1 MKVDLPR
8 AIFLSIG
15 GLLLFLF
22 LLCPASSLSAEEY
35 PARPI
40 KLIVP
45 FSVGGDADVIGRILS
60 DSLGAELKQRIVVE
74 NVTGA
79 GGNIGVERVIRSEP
93 DGYTLLL
100 APMGVLSVNPTLYK
114 GLTFDASKELV
125 PISLA
130 YETGHLVVVNP
141 SLQVRSLTEL
151 GDLIRSKPGKFSFGS
166 GGIGTSTHLYG
177 EVFKMTAK
185 VDILHVPYR
194 GNGQAL
200 NDVIA
205 GQIQIMFPQ
214 IASAAS
220 QAASGLVT
228 PLAVTTDRRAA
239 LLPDV
244 PTVVEAGMPELAG
257 TSWGGIMAPRGTP
270 PEVVARLNGAI
281 VKVLN
286 SSDTRGRFEAIG
298 INARTSTPDELGH
311 LIDVE
316 LVRWRR
322 VIAAANLTL
331 N

>member
-1 MKVDLPR
+1 MKVNLPR
-8 AIFLSIG
+8 VIFHFMG
-15 GLLLFLF
+15 GLLL
-22 LLCPASSLSAEEY
+22 LLSLGPARSLSAEEY
-35 PARPI
+35 PTRPV

-45 FSVGGDADVIGRILS
+45 FSVGGDADVIGRLLAE
-60 DSLGAELKQRIVVE
+60 SLGSELKQRIIVE

-79 GGNIGVERVIRSEP
+79 GGNIGVARVVRSEP

-100 APMGVLSVNPTLYK
+100 APMGVLSVNPILYK
-114 GLTFDASKELV
+114 ELTFDASKDLI

-141 SLQVRSLTEL
+141 SLQVKSLAEL
-151 GDLIRSKPGKFSFGS
+151 ADLVRSKSGKFSFGS

-214 IASAAS
+214 IASAAG
-220 QAASGLVT
+220 QAASGLVRA
-228 PLAVTTDRRAA
+228 LAVTTDHRVA

-270 PEVVARLNGAI
+270 PEVAARLNSAI
-281 VKVLN
+281 VKAL
-286 SSDTRGRFEAIG
+286 SGSDTRGRFEAIG
-298 INARTSTPDELGH
+298 INARTSTPEALGS

-316 LVRWRR
+316 LTRWRR
-322 VIAAANLTL
+322 VVAAANLTL

>member
-1 MKVDLPR
+1 MKVSLPR
-8 AIFLSIG
+8 AIFHVMG
-15 GLLLFLF
+15 GLLV
-22 LLCPASSLSAEEY
+22 LLSLGPARSLSAEEY
-35 PARPI
+35 PTRPV

-45 FSVGGDADVIGRILS
+45 FSVGGDADVIGRVMAER
-60 DSLGAELKQRIVVE
+60 LGAELKQPIIVE

-114 GLTFDASKELV
+114 GLTFDASKDLI

-141 SLQVRSLTEL
+141 SLPAKSLAELADLVRSK
-151 GDLIRSKPGKFSFGS
+151 SGKFSFGS
-166 GGIGTSTHLYG
+166 GGLGTSTHLYG
-177 EVFKMTAK
+177 EVFKMTTK
-185 VDILHVPYR
+185 GDILHVPYR

-220 QAASGLVT
+220 QAASGLVR
-228 PLAVTTDRRAA
+228 PLAVTTDHRSA

-270 PEVVARLNGAI
+270 PEIVARLNSAI
-281 VKVLN
+281 VKVVN
-286 SSDTRGRFEAIG
+286 GPDVRSRFEAIG
-298 INARTSTPDELGH
+298 INARTSTSEALGSLIESELT
-311 LIDVE
+311 
-316 LVRWRR
+316 RWRR
-322 VIAAANLTL
+322 VITAANLTI

>member
-8 AIFLSIG
+8 ALSHFMRG
-15 GLLLFLF
+15 LLFLF
-22 LLCPASSLSAEEY
+22 LLGPASSLSAEEY
-35 PARPI
+35 PARPV

-45 FSVGGDADVIGRILS
+45 FSVGGDADVIGRVLAE
-60 DSLGAELKQRIVVE
+60 SLGAELKQRIVVE

-79 GGNIGVERVIRSEP
+79 GGNIGVERETRSEP

-114 GLTFDASKELV
+114 GLTFDASKALI

-130 YETGHLVVVNP
+130 YVTGHMVVVNP
-141 SLQVRSLTEL
+141 SLQAKSLAEL
-151 GDLIRSKPGKFSFGS
+151 ADLIRGRPGKFSFGS
-166 GGIGTSTHLYG
+166 GGVGTSTHLYG

-185 VDILHVPYR
+185 VDLLHVPYR

-214 IASAAS
+214 IASAAN
-220 QAASGLVT
+220 QGASGLVR
-228 PLAVTTDRRAA
+228 PLAVTTANRSP

-270 PEVVARLNGAI
+270 PEIVARLNCAILKVVDSAATRRPCGA
-281 VKVLN
+281 VGL
-286 SSDTRGRFEAIG
+286 
-298 INARTSTPDELGH
+298 NARKHP
-311 LIDVE
+311 
-316 LVRWRR
+316 
-322 VIAAANLTL
+322 
-331 N
+331 

>member
-1 MKVDLPR
+1 MKVNLPR
-8 AIFLSIG
+8 VIFHFIG
-15 GLLLFLF
+15 GLLL
-22 LLCPASSLSAEEY
+22 LLSLGPARSLSAEEY
-35 PARPI
+35 PTRPV

-45 FSVGGDADVIGRILS
+45 FSVGGDADVIGRLLAE
-60 DSLGAELKQRIVVE
+60 SLGSELKQRIIVE

-79 GGNIGVERVIRSEP
+79 GGNIGVERVVRSEP

-114 GLTFDASKELV
+114 GLTFDASRDLI

-141 SLQVRSLTEL
+141 SLQVKSLAEL
-151 GDLIRSKPGKFSFGS
+151 SDLIRAKPGKFSFAS

-185 VDILHVPYR
+185 VDALHVPYR

-220 QAASGLVT
+220 QAAGGLVRA
-228 PLAVTTDRRAA
+228 LAVTTDHRSA

-270 PEVVARLNGAI
+270 PEVVARLNSAI
-281 VKVLN
+281 VKA
-286 SSDTRGRFEAIG
+286 SSGSDTRGRFEAIG
-298 INARTSTPDELGH
+298 INARTSSPEALGS

-316 LVRWRR
+316 LTRWRR
-322 VIAAANLTL
+322 VMAAANLTL

>member
-1 MKVDLPR
+1 MKANLPR
-8 AIFLSIG
+8 AIFRFIRSLPFLA
-15 GLLLFLF
+15 LLGT
-22 LLCPASSLSAEEY
+22 ANSLSAEEY
-35 PARPI
+35 PTRPI

-45 FSVGGDADVIGRILS
+45 FSVGGDADVIGRVLS
-60 DSLGAELKQRIVVE
+60 ESLGAELKQTIIVE

-79 GGNIGVERVIRSEP
+79 GGNIGVERVVRSEP

-114 GLTFDASKELV
+114 ELKFDASKDV
-125 PISLA
+125 IPISLA

-141 SLQVRSLTEL
+141 SLQVKSLTEL
-151 GDLIRSKPGKFSFGS
+151 GDLIRGKPGKFSFGS

-185 VDILHVPYR
+185 VDVLHVPYR

-220 QAASGLVT
+220 QAAGGLVR
-228 PLAVTTDRRAA
+228 PLAVTTDHRIA

-270 PEVVARLNGAI
+270 PEVVARLNSAI
-281 VKVLN
+281 VKVL
-286 SSDTRGRFEAIG
+286 SSSATRGRLEAIG
-298 INARTSTPDELGH
+298 VDARTSTPDEFGR

-322 VIAAANLTL
+322 VITAANLTL

>member
-1 MKVDLPR
+1 MKVNLPR
-8 AIFLSIG
+8 VVFHFIG
-15 GLLLFLF
+15 GLLL
-22 LLCPASSLSAEEY
+22 LLSLGPVRSLSAEEY
-35 PARPI
+35 PTRPV

-45 FSVGGDADVIGRILS
+45 FSVGGDADVIGRVLAE
-60 DSLGAELKQRIVVE
+60 SLGAELKQPIIVE

-79 GGNIGVERVIRSEP
+79 GGNIGVERVVRSQP

-100 APMGVLSVNPTLYK
+100 APMGVLSVNPILYK
-114 GLTFDASKELV
+114 GLTFDASRDLI

-141 SLQVRSLTEL
+141 SLQVKSLAEL
-151 GDLIRSKPGKFSFGS
+151 ADLVRSKSGKFSFGS
-166 GGIGTSTHLYG
+166 GGVGTSTHLFG

-185 VDILHVPYR
+185 ADILHVPYR

-220 QAASGLVT
+220 QAAGGLVR
-228 PLAVTTDRRAA
+228 PLAVTTDRRSA

-270 PEVVARLNGAI
+270 PEVVARLNSAI
-281 VKVLN
+281 VKVIN
-286 SSDTRGRFEAIG
+286 GSDVRGRFEAIG
-298 INARTSTPDELGH
+298 INARTSTPDALGG
-311 LIDVE
+311 LIDAE
-316 LVRWRR
+316 LTRWRR

>member
-1 MKVDLPR
+1 MKVNLPR
-8 AIFLSIG
+8 VIFHFIG
-15 GLLLFLF
+15 GLLL
-22 LLCPASSLSAEEY
+22 LLSLGPARSLSAEEY
-35 PARPI
+35 PTRPV

-45 FSVGGDADVIGRILS
+45 FSVGGDADVIGRLLAE
-60 DSLGAELKQRIVVE
+60 SLGSELKQRIIVE

-79 GGNIGVERVIRSEP
+79 GGNIGVARVVRSEP

-100 APMGVLSVNPTLYK
+100 APMGVLSVNPILYK
-114 GLTFDASKELV
+114 ELTFDASKDLIQ
-125 PISLA
+125 ISLA

-141 SLQVRSLTEL
+141 SLQVKSLAEL
-151 GDLIRSKPGKFSFGS
+151 ADLVRSKSGKFSFGS

-214 IASAAS
+214 IASAAG
-220 QAASGLVT
+220 QAASGLVRA
-228 PLAVTTDRRAA
+228 LAVTTDHRVA

-270 PEVVARLNGAI
+270 PEVVARLNSAI
-281 VKVLN
+281 VKA
-286 SSDTRGRFEAIG
+286 SSGSDTRGRFEAIG
-298 INARTSTPDELGH
+298 INARTSSPEALGS

-316 LVRWRR
+316 LTRWRR
-322 VIAAANLTL
+322 VMAAANLTL

>member
-1 MKVDLPR
+1 MKVNLPR
-8 AIFLSIG
+8 VIFHFIG
-15 GLLLFLF
+15 GLLL
-22 LLCPASSLSAEEY
+22 LLSLGPARSLSAEEY
-35 PARPI
+35 PTRPV

-45 FSVGGDADVIGRILS
+45 FSVGGDADVIGRLLAE
-60 DSLGAELKQRIVVE
+60 SLGSELKQRIIVE

-79 GGNIGVERVIRSEP
+79 GGNIGVERVVRSEP

-100 APMGVLSVNPTLYK
+100 APMGVLSVNPILYK
-114 GLTFDASKELV
+114 ELTFDASKDLI

-141 SLQVRSLTEL
+141 SLQVKSLAEL
-151 GDLIRSKPGKFSFGS
+151 ADLVRSKPGKFSFGS

-214 IASAAS
+214 IASAAN

-281 VKVLN
+281 MKVLN

-298 INARTSTPDELGH
+298 INARTSTPEALGS

-316 LVRWRR
+316 LTRWRR
-322 VIAAANLTL
+322 VVAAANLTL

>member
-1 MKVDLPR
+1 MKVKLPR
-8 AIFLSIG
+8 VVFHFMG
-15 GLLLFLF
+15 GLLL
-22 LLCPASSLSAEEY
+22 LLSLGPARSLSAEEY
-35 PARPI
+35 PTRPV

-45 FSVGGDADVIGRILS
+45 FSVGGDADVIGRVFAER
-60 DSLGAELKQRIVVE
+60 LGSELKQPIIVE

-114 GLTFDASKELV
+114 GLTFDASRDLI

-141 SLQVRSLTEL
+141 NLPAKSLAEL
-151 GDLIRSKPGKFSFGS
+151 ADLVRSKPGKFSFGS
-166 GGIGTSTHLYG
+166 GGLGTSTHLYG

-185 VDILHVPYR
+185 ADILHVPYR

-220 QAASGLVT
+220 QAASGLVR
-228 PLAVTTDRRAA
+228 PLAVTTDHRTA

-270 PEVVARLNGAI
+270 PEVVARLNSAI
-281 VKVLN
+281 VKVVN
-286 SSDTRGRFEAIG
+286 GSDTRARFEAIG
-298 INARTSTPDELGH
+298 INARTSTPEALGS
-311 LIDVE
+311 LIDAE
-316 LVRWRR
+316 LTRWRR
-322 VIAAANLTL
+322 VITAANLTI

>member
-1 MKVDLPR
+1 MKVDLSR
-8 AIFLSIG
+8 AMAHLMR
-15 GLLLFLF
+15 GLLA
-22 LLCPASSLSAEEY
+22 LLLLAPASRLCAEDY

-45 FSVGGDADVIGRILS
+45 FSVGGDADVIGRVIS
-60 DSLGAELKQRIVVE
+60 ESLGAELKQTIIVE

-79 GGNIGVERVIRSEP
+79 GGNIGVERVVRSEP

-114 GLTFDASKELV
+114 GLKFDPSRDVV

-141 SLQVRSLTEL
+141 SIQAKSLTEL
-151 GDLIRSKPGKFSFGS
+151 AELIRKTPGKFSFGS
-166 GGIGTSTHLYG
+166 GGVGTSTHLYG

-185 VDILHVPYR
+185 VDMLHVPYR

-205 GQIQIMFPQ
+205 GQIQVMFPQ

-220 QAASGLVT
+220 QAASGLVR
-228 PLAVTTDRRAA
+228 PLAVTTEHRSP

-244 PTVVEAGMPELAG
+244 PTAVEAGMPELAG
-257 TSWGGIMAPRGTP
+257 TSWGAVMAPRSTP
-270 PEVVARLNGAI
+270 PEIVARLNSAL
-281 VKVLN
+281 VKVLD
-286 SSDTRGRFEAIG
+286 SPATRSRFDAIG
-298 INARTSTPDELGH
+298 INARTSTPDELGR
-311 LIDVE
+311 LIESE
-316 LVRWRR
+316 LARWKR
-322 VIAAANLTL
+322 VITAANLTL

>member
-1 MKVDLPR
+1 
-8 AIFLSIG
+8 
-15 GLLLFLF
+15 
-22 LLCPASSLSAEEY
+22 
-35 PARPI
+35 
-40 KLIVP
+40 
-45 FSVGGDADVIGRILS
+45 
-60 DSLGAELKQRIVVE
+60 
-74 NVTGA
+74 
-79 GGNIGVERVIRSEP
+79 
-93 DGYTLLL
+93 LLL
-100 APMGVLSVNPTLYK
+100 APMGVLSVNPILYK
-114 GLTFDASKELV
+114 ELTFDASRDLI

-141 SLQVRSLTEL
+141 SLQVKSLAEL
-151 GDLIRSKPGKFSFGS
+151 AELVRSKPGKFSFGS

-214 IASAAS
+214 IASAAG
-220 QAASGLVT
+220 QAASGLVRA
-228 PLAVTTDRRAA
+228 LAVTTDHRVA

-270 PEVVARLNGAI
+270 PEVVARLNSAI
-281 VKVLN
+281 VKVL
-286 SSDTRGRFEAIG
+286 SGSDTRGRFEAIG
-298 INARTSTPDELGH
+298 INARTSTPEALGS

-316 LVRWRR
+316 LTRWRR
-322 VIAAANLTL
+322 VVAAANLTL

>member
-1 MKVDLPR
+1 MKVGPPR
-8 AIFLSIG
+8 AIFHFMRG
-15 GLLLFLF
+15 LLFL
-22 LLCPASSLSAEEY
+22 LLLGPACSLSAQEN
-35 PARPI
+35 PARPV

-45 FSVGGDADVIGRILS
+45 FSVGGDADVIGRVLAER
-60 DSLGAELKQRIVVE
+60 LGAELKQPIIVE

-79 GGNIGVERVIRSEP
+79 GGNIGVERVVRSEP

-100 APMGVLSVNPTLYK
+100 APMGVLSVNPILYK
-114 GLTFDASKELV
+114 ELTFDASRDLI

-141 SLQVRSLTEL
+141 SLQPKSLAEL
-151 GDLIRSKPGKFSFGS
+151 ADLIRSKPGKFSFGS
-166 GGIGTSTHLYG
+166 GGVGTSTHLYG

-185 VDILHVPYR
+185 VDLLHVPYR

-200 NDVIA
+200 TDVIA
-205 GQIQIMFPQ
+205 GQIQVMFPQ

-220 QAASGLVT
+220 QAASGLVR
-228 PLAVTTDRRAA
+228 PLAVTTEHRSA

-270 PEVVARLNGAI
+270 TEVVARLNSAI

-298 INARTSTPDELGH
+298 INARTSTPDELAH
-311 LIDVE
+311 VIDAE

>member
-1 MKVDLPR
+1 
-8 AIFLSIG
+8 
-15 GLLLFLF
+15 
-22 LLCPASSLSAEEY
+22 
-35 PARPI
+35 
-40 KLIVP
+40 
-45 FSVGGDADVIGRILS
+45 
-60 DSLGAELKQRIVVE
+60 
-74 NVTGA
+74 
-79 GGNIGVERVIRSEP
+79 
-93 DGYTLLL
+93 
-100 APMGVLSVNPTLYK
+100 MGVLSVNPTLYK
-114 GLTFDASKELV
+114 GLTFDASKELI

>member
-1 MKVDLPR
+1 MKVDLPLTFFR
-8 AIFLSIG
+8 VVSG
-15 GLLLFLF
+15 LLFL
-22 LLCPASSLSAEEY
+22 LLLGPAPSVGAEDY

-45 FSVGGDADVIGRILS
+45 FSVGGDADVIGRVLAE
-60 DSLGAELKQRIVVE
+60 SLGSELKQRIIVE

-79 GGNIGVERVIRSEP
+79 GGNIGVERVVRSEP

-114 GLTFDASKELV
+114 ALPFDPSKDLI

-141 SLQVRSLTEL
+141 SVQVKSLAEL
-151 GDLIRSKPGKFSFGS
+151 VDLIRGQPGKFSFGS

-185 VDILHVPYR
+185 VDALHVTYR

-200 NDVIA
+200 NDVMA
-205 GQIQIMFPQ
+205 GQIQMMFPQ

-220 QAASGLVT
+220 QAASGLVR
-228 PLAVTTDRRAA
+228 PLAVTTDHRAA

-281 VKVLN
+281 VKVVN
-286 SSDTRGRFEAIG
+286 GSETRGRFEAIG
-298 INARTSTPDELGH
+298 INARTSTQDAFAR
-311 LIDVE
+311 LIDAE

>member
-1 MKVDLPR
+1 MKLKLPR
-8 AIFLSIG
+8 VIFHLMG
-15 GLLLFLF
+15 GLLL
-22 LLCPASSLSAEEY
+22 LLSLGPTRSLSAEEY
-35 PARPI
+35 PTRPV

-45 FSVGGDADVIGRILS
+45 FSVGGDADVIGRVLAER
-60 DSLGAELKQRIVVE
+60 LGAELKQPIIVE

-114 GLTFDASKELV
+114 GLTFDASKDLI

-141 SLQVRSLTEL
+141 ALPVKSLAEL
-151 GDLIRSKPGKFSFGS
+151 ADLIRSKPGKFSFGS
-166 GGIGTSTHLYG
+166 GGLGTSTHLYG

-185 VDILHVPYR
+185 GDILHVPYR

-220 QAASGLVT
+220 QAASGLVR
-228 PLAVTTDRRAA
+228 PLAVTTDHRSA

-270 PEVVARLNGAI
+270 PEIVARLNSAI
-281 VKVLN
+281 VKVVN
-286 SSDTRGRFEAIG
+286 GSDVRSRFEAIG
-298 INARTSTPDELGH
+298 INARTSTPNELGS
-311 LIDVE
+311 LIDAE
-316 LVRWRR
+316 LTRWRR
-322 VIAAANLTL
+322 VITAANLTI

>member
-1 MKVDLPR
+1 MKVNLPR
-8 AIFLSIG
+8 VIFHFIG
-15 GLLLFLF
+15 GLLL
-22 LLCPASSLSAEEY
+22 LLSLGSARSLSAEEY
-35 PARPI
+35 PTRPV

-45 FSVGGDADVIGRILS
+45 FSVGGDADVIGRLLAE
-60 DSLGAELKQRIVVE
+60 SLGSELKQRIIVE

-100 APMGVLSVNPTLYK
+100 APMGVLSVNPILYK
-114 GLTFDASKELV
+114 ELTFDASKDLI

-141 SLQVRSLTEL
+141 SLQVKSLGEL
-151 GDLIRSKPGKFSFGS
+151 ADLVRSKPGKFSFGS

-214 IASAAS
+214 IASAAN

-286 SSDTRGRFEAIG
+286 SSDTRKRFEG
-298 INARTSTPDELGH
+298 ICIYALTSTPDALGS
-311 LIDVE
+311 LIDAE
-316 LVRWRR
+316 LIRWRH
-322 VIAAANLTL
+322 VISAANLTL

>member
-1 MKVDLPR
+1 MKASLPR
-8 AIFLSIG
+8 TIFHSIG
-15 GLLLFLF
+15 WLLFLF
-22 LLCPASSLSAEEY
+22 LLGPTTSMSAEEY

-60 DSLGAELKQRIVVE
+60 ESLGAELKQRIVVE

-114 GLTFDASKELV
+114 GLTFDASKELI

-141 SLQVRSLTEL
+141 SLQVKSLAEL
-151 GDLIRSKPGKFSFGS
+151 GDLIRGKPGKFSFGS

-185 VDILHVPYR
+185 VDVLHVPYR

-228 PLAVTTDRRAA
+228 PLAVTTDHRAP
-239 LLPDV
+239 LLPGV

-270 PEVVARLNGAI
+270 PEVVARLNSAI

-298 INARTSTPDELGH
+298 INARTSTPDELAH
-311 LIDVE
+311 VIDAE

>member
-1 MKVDLPR
+1 
-8 AIFLSIG
+8 
-15 GLLLFLF
+15 
-22 LLCPASSLSAEEY
+22 
-35 PARPI
+35 
-40 KLIVP
+40 
-45 FSVGGDADVIGRILS
+45 
-60 DSLGAELKQRIVVE
+60 VE

-79 GGNIGVERVIRSEP
+79 GGNIGVERVVRSEP

-114 GLTFDASKELV
+114 GLRFDASKDLI

-141 SLQVRSLTEL
+141 SLQVKSLAEL
-151 GDLIRSKPGKFSFGS
+151 SDLIRGKPGKFSFAS

-185 VDILHVPYR
+185 VDVLHVPYR

-205 GQIQIMFPQ
+205 GQVQIMFPQ

-220 QAASGLVT
+220 QAASGLVRA
-228 PLAVTTDRRAA
+228 LAVTTDNRVA

-270 PEVVARLNGAI
+270 PEVVARLNSAI
-281 VKVLN
+281 VKVLD
-286 SSDTRGRFEAIG
+286 SSSVTRGRLEAIG
-298 INARTSTPDELGH
+298 VNARTSTPDAFGS

-316 LVRWRR
+316 LIRWRR

>member
-1 MKVDLPR
+1 MKLRLPR
-8 AIFLSIG
+8 VIFHVMA
-15 GLLLFLF
+15 GLLV
-22 LLCPASSLSAEEY
+22 LLSLGPARSLSAEEY
-35 PARPI
+35 PTRPI

-45 FSVGGDADVIGRILS
+45 FSVGGDADVIGRVLAER
-60 DSLGAELKQRIVVE
+60 LGAELKQPIIVE

-114 GLTFDASKELV
+114 GLTFDASKDLI

-130 YETGHLVVVNP
+130 YETGHLVVVSP
-141 SLQVRSLTEL
+141 ALPAKSLAELADLVRSK
-151 GDLIRSKPGKFSFGS
+151 SGKFSFGS
-166 GGIGTSTHLYG
+166 GGLGTSTHLYG
-177 EVFKMTAK
+177 EVFKMATK
-185 VDILHVPYR
+185 GDILHVPYR

-220 QAASGLVT
+220 QAASGLVR
-228 PLAVTTDRRAA
+228 PLAVTTEHRSP

-257 TSWGGIMAPRGTP
+257 TSWGAIMAPRGTP
-270 PEVVARLNGAI
+270 PEIVARLNSAI
-281 VKVLN
+281 VKVVN
-286 SSDTRGRFEAIG
+286 GSDVRGRFEAIG
-298 INARTSTPDELGH
+298 INARTSTSEALGS
-311 LIDVE
+311 LIDAE
-316 LVRWRR
+316 LTRWRR
-322 VIAAANLTL
+322 VITAANLTI

>member
-1 MKVDLPR
+1 MKVNRPR
-8 AIFLSIG
+8 AIFHFIG
-15 GLLLFLF
+15 GLLL
-22 LLCPASSLSAEEY
+22 LLSLGPARSLSAEEY
-35 PARPI
+35 PTRPV

-45 FSVGGDADVIGRILS
+45 FSVGGDADVIGRVLAER
-60 DSLGAELKQRIVVE
+60 LGSELKQPIIVE

-79 GGNIGVERVIRSEP
+79 GGNIGVERVVRSEP

-114 GLTFDASKELV
+114 GLTFDASRDLI

-141 SLQVRSLTEL
+141 NLPAKSLAEL
-151 GDLIRSKPGKFSFGS
+151 ADLIRSKSGKFSFGS
-166 GGIGTSTHLYG
+166 GGLGTSTHLYG

-185 VDILHVPYR
+185 ADILHVPYR

-220 QAASGLVT
+220 QAASGLVR
-228 PLAVTTDRRAA
+228 PLAVTTDHRTA

-270 PEVVARLNGAI
+270 PEVVARLNSAI

-286 SSDTRGRFEAIG
+286 GSDTRARFEAIG
-298 INARTSTPDELGH
+298 INARTSTPDALGSLIEAELT
-311 LIDVE
+311 
-316 LVRWRR
+316 RWRR

>member
-8 AIFLSIG
+8 AIFHFMRG
-15 GLLLFLF
+15 ALF
-22 LLCPASSLSAEEY
+22 LLLLGPAYSLSAEEY
-35 PARPI
+35 PTRPI

-45 FSVGGDADVIGRILS
+45 FSVGGDADVIGRVLAEN
-60 DSLGAELKQRIVVE
+60 LGSELKQSIIVE

-79 GGNIGVERVIRSEP
+79 GGNIGVERVTRSEP

-114 GLTFDASKELV
+114 GLKFDVSKDLV

-141 SLQVRSLTEL
+141 SLQARSLAEL
-151 GDLIRSKPGKFSFGS
+151 AELARSKPGQLSFGS
-166 GGIGTSTHLYG
+166 GGVGTSTHLYG

-185 VDILHVPYR
+185 VDALHVPYR

-205 GQIQIMFPQ
+205 GQIQMMFPQ

-220 QAASGLVT
+220 QAASGLVR
-228 PLAVTTDRRAA
+228 PLAVTTANRSP

-270 PEVVARLNGAI
+270 PDVVARLNSAI
-281 VKVLN
+281 VKVVN
-286 SSDTRGRFEAIG
+286 DSATRARFETIG

-311 LIDVE
+311 LIDAE

-322 VIAAANLTL
+322 VITAANLTL

>member
-1 MKVDLPR
+1 MKVNLPR
-8 AIFLSIG
+8 VIFQVIAGLV
-15 GLLLFLF
+15 LLLSLG
-22 LLCPASSLSAEEY
+22 PTRSLSAEEY
-35 PARPI
+35 PTRPV

-45 FSVGGDADVIGRILS
+45 FSVGGDADVIGRLLAE
-60 DSLGAELKQRIVVE
+60 SLGSELKQRIIVE

-79 GGNIGVERVIRSEP
+79 GGNIGVERVVRSEP

-100 APMGVLSVNPTLYK
+100 APMGVLSVNPILYK
-114 GLTFDASKELV
+114 ELTFDASKDLI

-141 SLQVRSLTEL
+141 SLQVKSLAEL
-151 GDLIRSKPGKFSFGS
+151 SDLIRGKPGKFSFAS

-185 VDILHVPYR
+185 VDVLHVPYR

-220 QAASGLVT
+220 QAASGLVRA
-228 PLAVTTDRRAA
+228 LAVTTDHRVA

-270 PEVVARLNGAI
+270 PEVVARLNSAI
-281 VKVLN
+281 VKVL
-286 SSDTRGRFEAIG
+286 SGSDTRGRFEAIG
-298 INARTSTPDELGH
+298 INVRTSTPDALGS
-311 LIDVE
+311 LIDAE
-316 LVRWRR
+316 LIRWRR

>member
-1 MKVDLPR
+1 MKVDLRR
-8 AIFLSIG
+8 AIFQFMMG
-15 GLLLFLF
+15 ALF
-22 LLCPASSLSAEEY
+22 LLLLGPAHSVSAEEY
-35 PARPI
+35 PTRPI

-45 FSVGGDADVIGRILS
+45 FSVGGDADVIGRVLAEN
-60 DSLGAELKQRIVVE
+60 LGSELKQSIIVE

-79 GGNIGVERVIRSEP
+79 AGNIGVERVTRSEP

-114 GLTFDASKELV
+114 GLKFDVSKDLV

-141 SLQVRSLTEL
+141 SVQARSLAEL
-151 GDLIRSKPGKFSFGS
+151 AALARSKPGQFSFGS
-166 GGIGTSTHLYG
+166 GGVGTSTHLYG

-185 VDILHVPYR
+185 VDALHVPYR

-205 GQIQIMFPQ
+205 GQIQMMFPQ

-220 QAASGLVT
+220 QAASGLVR
-228 PLAVTTDRRAA
+228 PLAVTTANRSP

-257 TSWGGIMAPRGTP
+257 TSWGAIMAPRGTP
-270 PEVVARLNGAI
+270 PDVVARLNSAI
-281 VKVLN
+281 VKVVN
-286 SSDTRGRFEAIG
+286 GSATRARFEAIG

-311 LIDVE
+311 LIDAE

-322 VIAAANLTL
+322 VITAANLTL

>member
-1 MKVDLPR
+1 
-8 AIFLSIG
+8 
-15 GLLLFLF
+15 
-22 LLCPASSLSAEEY
+22 
-35 PARPI
+35 
-40 KLIVP
+40 
-45 FSVGGDADVIGRILS
+45 
-60 DSLGAELKQRIVVE
+60 
-74 NVTGA
+74 
-79 GGNIGVERVIRSEP
+79 VIRSEP

-114 GLTFDASKELV
+114 GLTFDASKELI

-151 GDLIRSKPGKFSFGS
+151 GDLIRGKPGKFSFGS

-257 TSWGGIMAPRGTP
+257 TSWGGIMAPRGTS

-286 SSDTRGRFEAIG
+286 SSDTRSRFEAIG

>member
-1 MKVDLPR
+1 MKVNLPR
-8 AIFLSIG
+8 VIFHFIG
-15 GLLLFLF
+15 GLLL
-22 LLCPASSLSAEEY
+22 LLSLGPARSLSAEGY
-35 PARPI
+35 PTRPV

-45 FSVGGDADVIGRILS
+45 FSVGGDADVIGRLLAE
-60 DSLGAELKQRIVVE
+60 SLGSELKQRIIVE

-79 GGNIGVERVIRSEP
+79 GGNIGVARVVRSEP

-100 APMGVLSVNPTLYK
+100 APMGVLSINPILYK
-114 GLTFDASKELV
+114 ELTFDASKDLI

-141 SLQVRSLTEL
+141 SLQVKSLAEL
-151 GDLIRSKPGKFSFGS
+151 AYLVRSKSGKFSFGS

-214 IASAAS
+214 IASAAG
-220 QAASGLVT
+220 QAASGLVRA
-228 PLAVTTDRRAA
+228 LAVTTDHRVA

-270 PEVVARLNGAI
+270 PEVVARLNDAI
-281 VKVLN
+281 VKAL
-286 SSDTRGRFEAIG
+286 SGSDTRGRFEAIG
-298 INARTSTPDELGH
+298 INARTSTPEALGS

-316 LVRWRR
+316 LTRWRR
-322 VIAAANLTL
+322 VVAAANLTL

>member
-8 AIFLSIG
+8 AIFLSIRV
-15 GLLLFLF
+15 LLFLF
-22 LLCPASSLSAEEY
+22 LLGPANSLSAEEY

-114 GLTFDASKELV
+114 GLTFDASKELI

-185 VDILHVPYR
+185 VDVLHVPYR

-270 PEVVARLNGAI
+270 AEVVARLNGAI

-316 LVRWRR
+316 LVRWKR

>member
-1 MKVDLPR
+1 MKVNLPR
-8 AIFLSIG
+8 VIFHFIG
-15 GLLLFLF
+15 GLLL
-22 LLCPASSLSAEEY
+22 LLSLGPARSLSAEEY
-35 PARPI
+35 PTRPV

-45 FSVGGDADVIGRILS
+45 FSVGGDADVIGRLLAE
-60 DSLGAELKQRIVVE
+60 SLGSELKQRIIVE

-79 GGNIGVERVIRSEP
+79 GGNIGVARVVRSEP

-100 APMGVLSVNPTLYK
+100 APMGVLSVNPILYK
-114 GLTFDASKELV
+114 ELTFDASKDLI

-141 SLQVRSLTEL
+141 SLQVKSLAEL
-151 GDLIRSKPGKFSFGS
+151 ADLVRSKSGKFSFGS

-200 NDVIA
+200 NDVVA

-214 IASAAS
+214 IASAAG
-220 QAASGLVT
+220 QAASGLVRA
-228 PLAVTTDRRAA
+228 LAVTTDHRIA

-270 PEVVARLNGAI
+270 PEVVARLNSAI
-281 VKVLN
+281 VKAL
-286 SSDTRGRFEAIG
+286 SGSDTRGRFEAIG
-298 INARTSTPDELGH
+298 INARTSTPEALGS

-316 LVRWRR
+316 LTRWRR
-322 VIAAANLTL
+322 VVAAANLTL

>member
-1 MKVDLPR
+1 MKANLPR
-8 AIFLSIG
+8 AIFHFIRSLPFLA
-15 GLLLFLF
+15 LLGT
-22 LLCPASSLSAEEY
+22 ASSLSAEEY
-35 PARPI
+35 PTRPI

-45 FSVGGDADVIGRILS
+45 FSVGGDADVIGRVLS
-60 DSLGAELKQRIVVE
+60 ESLGAELKQSIIVE

-79 GGNIGVERVIRSEP
+79 GGNIGVERVVRSEP

-114 GLTFDASKELV
+114 ELKFDASKDV
-125 PISLA
+125 IPISLA

-141 SLQVRSLTEL
+141 SLQAKSLAEL
-151 GDLIRSKPGKFSFGS
+151 ADLIRSKPATFSFGS
-166 GGIGTSTHLYG
+166 GGVGTSTHLYG

-220 QAASGLVT
+220 QAASGLVR
-228 PLAVTTDRRAA
+228 PLAVTTDHRIA

-244 PTVVEAGMPELAG
+244 PTAVEAGMPELAG

-270 PEVVARLNGAI
+270 PEVVARLNSAI

-286 SSDTRGRFEAIG
+286 SSATRGRLEAIG
-298 INARTSTPDELGH
+298 VDARTSTPDEFGR

-322 VIAAANLTL
+322 VITAANLTL